1 MKGDLAMDTNTLV
14 MQMINLQKSSFDNGY
29 ETIITLQ
36 DQTEKIVNAFLDQ
49 ATWIPSESRS
59 AMNEW
64 TNAYKK
70 GRDDL
75 RKLVDDGYNKIEG
88 YVSSLFSGLQQ

>member
-1 MKGDLAMDTNTLV
+1 MDAKNLMT
-14 MQMINLQKSSFDNGY
+14 QMIDLQKSSFDNGY
-29 ETIITLQ
+29 ETVVTLQ
-36 DQTEKIVNAFLDQ
+36 DQTEKIFNAFLDQ
-49 ATWIPSESRS
+49 ATWIPSESRG

-64 TNAYKK
+64 TNMYKK

-75 RKLVDDGYNKIEG
+75 RKLVDDGYNKVDG